1 MTEYPKMLYRGTEDL
16 PDTMIVD
23 SAEMEALAI
32 EDGWVLASQFFGFD
46 VPTPKKKK
54 KKKGKT

>member
-1 MTEYPKMLYRGTEDL
+1 MTEYPKMLYRGTEDV

-46 VPTPKKKK
+46 VPTPEK

>member
-1 MTEYPKMLYRGTEDL
+1 MTDYPKMLYRGTEDV

-32 EDGWVLASQFFGFD
+32 EDGWVLAGQFFGFD
-46 VPTPKKKK
+46 VPAPE

>member
-1 MTEYPKMLYRGTEDL
+1 MTDYPKMLYRGTEDV

-23 SAEMEALAI
+23 SAEMEAMAI
-32 EDGWVLASQFFGFD
+32 EDGWVLAGQFFGFD
-46 VPTPKKKK
+46 VPTVG